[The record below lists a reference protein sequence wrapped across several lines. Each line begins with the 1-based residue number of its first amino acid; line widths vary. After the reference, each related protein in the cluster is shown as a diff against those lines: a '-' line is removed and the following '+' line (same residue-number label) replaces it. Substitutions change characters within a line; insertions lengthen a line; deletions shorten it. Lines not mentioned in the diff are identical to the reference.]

1 MIAGGDL
8 RASRLPTQEV
18 VPMRRR
24 FWCVLLL
31 PMIAFAGAAQE
42 PKNAP
47 KKDEPKKDTKI
58 LVRCERTEPLF
69 ELDEPAAFLL
79 VSNASGELAY
89 RWTDDGITPIKEGK
103 IRVTAGKTYRLDQK
117 AEKPC
122 ILRVELEQN
131 GTKIMSVAGV
141 GANKIEPSAA
151 APADFEEFW
160 RQQRQAL
167 ADVKIDSD
175 LDYVAPM
182 SSVLLTT
189 YRVTLANIDGRKVQA
204 WMTVPKGPGP
214 YPVVL
219 TLPSSGVFPIEPD
232 LETAALGAITIT
244 LSVHDLPPDA
254 PRNVYQAAA
263 EKELKNYWMKG
274 FDDKTKTYFRYA
286 ILGGVR
292 MIDYVSARKDFGGQ
306 ILVTGSRQGGGLAAI
321 LAGLDSR
328 VTHLAVDLPAFC
340 DLDARTQHHLEGW
353 PHWLA
358 AASPELKAKVRE
370 TAGYY
375 DVCNFTPKFKGKA
388 LWRAGLVDEI
398 CPARSEFAAYNRL
411 AGAKEMLLT
420 PPVPPSDPRWSAQW
434 TNKRNDFIKSNLTL
448 KLPTNKK

>member
-1 MIAGGDL
+1 MC
-8 RASRLPTQEV
+8 
-18 VPMRRR
+18 RR
-24 FWCVLLL
+24 FWSLLLL

-42 PKNAP
+42 PKKDVA
-47 KKDEPKKDTKI
+47 KKDEPKKETKI
-58 LVRCERTEPLF
+58 AIRCERNDPIF

-79 VSNASGELAY
+79 VSSTSGEIAY
-89 RWTDDGITPIKEGK
+89 RMTDDGNALIKEGK
-103 IRVTAGKTYRLDQK
+103 IRVNAGKTYRLEQK
-117 AEKPC
+117 VEKPC
-122 ILRVELEQN
+122 ILRCELEQN
-131 GTKIMSVAGV
+131 GTKTLSVAGV
-141 GANKIEPSAA
+141 GATKIEPSAA

-175 LDYVAPM
+175 LDFVAPM
-182 SSVLLTT
+182 SSLLLTT
-189 YRVTLANIDGRKVQA
+189 YRVTLGNVDGRKVQA

-214 YPVVL
+214 FPVVIE
-219 TLPSSGVFPIEPD
+219 LPSAGVFALEPD

-244 LSVHDLPPDA
+244 LGIHDLPVDG

-263 EKELKNYWMKG
+263 EKELKNYWTKG
-274 FDDKTKTYFRYA
+274 SDDKTKTYFRAA

-292 MIDYVSARKDFGGQ
+292 MIDYVAARKDFNGE
-306 ILVTGSRQGGGLAAI
+306 ILLVGSRQGGGLAAI

-328 VTHLAVDLPAFC
+328 VTHLAADLPALC
-340 DLDARTQHHLEGW
+340 DLDARTQRHLDDW
-353 PHWLA
+353 PHWLTTA
-358 AASPELKAKVRE
+358 PPELRAKVRE

-375 DVCNFTPKFKGKA
+375 DACNFTPKFKGKS
-388 LWRAGLVDEI
+388 LWRTSLVDEI
-398 CPARSEFAAYNRL
+398 CPARSAFAAYNRL
-411 AGAKEMLLT
+411 GGAKEMLLA